1 MKGVLN
7 SAFTDSYWP
16 SDRLPGSE
24 LLQWCNC
31 VTAGCS
37 LTSFSTSSSPP
48 ASFCLSVL
56 PGHKRSD
63 AHRQKHKGLPLEDCL
78 YVTWCMCFFVVVF
91 LLWLT
96 SLTFIFDLAEDSRKA
111 QLLHWRA
118 RFWPCSF
125 PTTLSSS
132 KSHLFPTKI
141 IGTYTTEK
149 EKHLMSV
156 YTMFLSGLI

>member
-63 AHRQKHKGLPLEDCL
+63 THRQKHKGLPLEDCL
-78 YVTWCMCFFVVVF
+78 YVNWCMCFFYC
-91 LLWLT
+91 
-96 SLTFIFDLAEDSRKA
+96 DSP
-111 QLLHWRA
+111 HWR
-118 RFWPCSF
+118 
-125 PTTLSSS
+125 LSLIWQKILERHNYSTDEQDS
-132 KSHLFPTKI
+132 DPAPSQLPSHPLNH
-141 IGTYTTEK
+141 TYFQPRSLAPIQQRK
-149 EKHLMSV
+149 KNIWWVCILCF
-156 YTMFLSGLI
+156 YLA